1 MFVPIAIGI
10 ARLALN
16 LGPEQPRNKAV
27 SRGHNRKRT
36 DFMPRY
42 YFHVREGQNFC
53 RDEEGQELEDT
64 ETARHEAISSTRE
77 IVGEKILHGGSLDSR
92 IIEIADETGKVVETV
107 STREVLL
114 KGGGFR
120 SYVDDVTESA
130 PKPQP

>member
-1 MFVPIAIGI
+1 
-10 ARLALN
+10 
-16 LGPEQPRNKAV
+16 
-27 SRGHNRKRT
+27 
-36 DFMPRY
+36 MPRY

-53 RDEEGQELEDT
+53 RDEEGEELEDT
-64 ETARHEAISSTRE
+64 EAARHEAISSTRE

-120 SYVDDVTESA
+120 SYADDVTESA

>member
-1 MFVPIAIGI
+1 MFVPIATGI

-27 SRGHNRKRT
+27 NRRHNRSGRIS
-36 DFMPRY
+36 
-42 YFHVREGQNFC
+42 C
-53 RDEEGQELEDT
+53 RDEEGEELEDT
-64 ETARHEAISSTRE
+64 EAARHEAISSTRE

-120 SYVDDVTESA
+120 SYADDVTESA